1 MRGLYFTHV
10 YPHLIGAISIWGTQD
25 EAKQYLLP
33 LVRTHK
39 KIIRIMCNMPPRT
52 HTAPLMHKL
61 EILNLYYLYTMRV
74 CAEMH
79 PFVHIDTTQRI
90 NRPQHDH
97 TYVAITDIH
106 YHQTRYAKGHMYS
119 PNVNTHQH
127 SKTKQPNTIA
137 HFTSKHN
144 EIWNTLPDNLRS
156 TTSLTIFK
164 KQLNMYLLKEQQR
177 EYTLSMTH
185 GHHLA

>member
-25 EAKQYLLP
+25 EAKQYILP
-33 LVRTHK
+33 LVRTQK

-61 EILNLYYLYTMRV
+61 EILNLRV

-79 PFVHIDTTQRI
+79 PFVHIDTTKHI

-97 TYVAITDIH
+97 TYVPITDIH
-106 YHQTRYAKGHMYS
+106 NHQTRYAKGHMYS
-119 PNVNTHQH
+119 PNVNTHKW
-127 SKTKQPNTIA
+127 STTRQPNTIA
-137 HFTSKHN
+137 HLTTKHN
-144 EIWNTLPDNLRS
+144 QIWNTLPSNLRS
-156 TTSLTIFK
+156 TTSLAIFK
-164 KQLNMYLLKEQQR
+164 KQLKTYLLIEQQT
-177 EYTLSMTH
+177 EHTLRMTH